1 MPMRTARR
9 ASGLP
14 AVEGGRVEVTRV
26 LKRLSFHHTLAKR
39 RVIALMYISFDP
51 SREHCAGSQADAADA
66 YLAMVGRM
74 LEAKA
79 RI

>member
-1 MPMRTARR
+1 
-9 ASGLP
+9 
-14 AVEGGRVEVTRV
+14 
-26 LKRLSFHHTLAKR
+26 
-39 RVIALMYISFDP
+39 MYISFDP